1 VMHKVLREEYHMNP
15 RKESDDA
22 YETTRMTAVLANS
35 RGIFGVTPARDVESF
50 PRFWAIGSGMDY
62 ALGAMFAMY
71 SRTDDVEAIA
81 RAGVEAGAEF
91 DDASDV
97 PVTVHAIDLAP

>member
-1 VMHKVLREEYHMNP
+1 
-15 RKESDDA
+15 
-22 YETTRMTAVLANS
+22 
-35 RGIFGVTPARDVESF
+35 
-50 PRFWAIGSGMDY
+50 
-62 ALGAMFAMY
+62 MFAMY

-97 PVTVHAIDLAP
+97 PVTVHAIELAA

>member
-1 VMHKVLREEYHMNP
+1 
-15 RKESDDA
+15 
-22 YETTRMTAVLANS
+22 MTAVVANP

-50 PRFWAIGSGMDY
+50 PRFWAIGSGTDY

-71 SRTDDVEAIA
+71 ARTDDVKEIA

-97 PVTVHAIDLAP
+97 PVLLYTIELAE